1 MKRYI
6 CDGIVKGA
14 THVRNQMPCQ
24 DNKRIVEISDKIAI
38 VAVADGHGSS
48 KCPRS
53 DRGSMIAVNS
63 FYEVMKNYLKVY
75 GEDETGLSNLI
86 TFLNREGDMRF
97 AQDVCEEWQARV
109 KQSFYKNKVDGMTDE
124 DGNIKWPSVFSLY
137 GTTLLGMLVT
147 DSFVFSF
154 QIGDGDIS
162 AVTKEE
168 VEPLVE
174 PEKFLGT
181 ETHSLSKP
189 DAWRKAVASVRRREM
204 ESEEPYMYIL
214 STDGFPNKY
223 IYKRL
228 LQNHTS
234 VLNSRKNIVK
244 TEPLSGD
251 ALNLVNLAGTYC
263 AADKNTDGSRFNI
276 LSAII
281 SFSTAVAADQKTIER
296 VGIITPYAAQTRLI
310 RAMLKDYYK
319 QNDHHISC
327 ATVHQFQGSEADLIV
342 FDAVESYPKAAVGYL
357 MGKEPDSIMRLINV
371 AITRAKGKL
380 ITVAND
386 KFWINLYK
394 GTNHI
399 FYKLLDYIKEGHKV
413 VSNSEK
419 TLLPYVEDVNP
430 GSMRQIYTNEDAA
443 IFMLENDLEKSKGRV
458 VVSLPSSNLRETQGQ
473 IIQAIDDAHNRGIDI
488 WMKSNEY
495 SGLSD
500 AWKRYCVGTEN
511 ATFPLIVID
520 DEIAWYGLPTATWS
534 FKVDKSSSL
543 KTVLHVM
550 VRIKGKNTIE
560 MIKALTELEV
570 IQVGVNKRPLSNKEN
585 SLKSNITEGQS
596 IKSIGLAAFVEEKEF
611 CPDCRSHMILAKNQ
625 RGTAYL
631 RCSNKNCKK
640 MKYLTADLMNWY
652 ISNHNVECPKNDGG
666 ELKGILGKYG
676 PCVKCSRGHFL
687 KPEEI

>member
-1 MKRYI
+1 MLNEQRRMHP
-6 CDGIVKGA
+6 D
-14 THVRNQMPCQ
+14 
-24 DNKRIVEISDKIAI
+24 IA
-38 VAVADGHGSS
+38 
-48 KCPRS
+48 
-53 DRGSMIAVNS
+53 
-63 FYEVMKNYLKVY
+63 
-75 GEDETGLSNLI
+75 
-86 TFLNREGDMRF
+86 
-97 AQDVCEEWQARV
+97 
-109 KQSFYKNKVDGMTDE
+109 
-124 DGNIKWPSVFSLY
+124 
-137 GTTLLGMLVT
+137 
-147 DSFVFSF
+147 
-154 QIGDGDIS
+154 
-162 AVTKEE
+162 
-168 VEPLVE
+168 
-174 PEKFLGT
+174 
-181 ETHSLSKP
+181 
-189 DAWRKAVASVRRREM
+189 
-204 ESEEPYMYIL
+204 
-214 STDGFPNKY
+214 GFPNKY

-234 VLNSRKNIVK
+234 VLNSRKDIVK
-244 TEPLSGD
+244 AAPLSGD

-342 FDAVESYPKAAVGYL
+342 FDAVESYPKAAVGFL
-357 MGKEPDSIMRLINV
+357 MGKEPDSIIRLINV

-386 KFWINLYK
+386 KFWSNLYK
-394 GTNHI
+394 GTNHV

-419 TLLPYVEDVNP
+419 TLLPYIEDVNP
-430 GSMRQIYTNEDAA
+430 GSMMQIYTNEDAA

-458 VVSLPSSNLRETQGQ
+458 IVSLPSSNLRETQGQ

-500 AWKRYCVGTEN
+500 VWKRYCVGTEN

-570 IQVGVNKRPLSNKEN
+570 IQVGVNKRILSNKEN

-596 IKSIGLAAFVEEKEF
+596 IKSIGLAAFIEEKEF
-611 CPDCRSHMILAKNQ
+611 CPDCKSHMILAKNQ

-652 ISNHNVECPKNDGG
+652 ISSHNVECPKNDGG
-666 ELKGILGKYG
+666 DLKGILGKYG
-676 PCVKCSRGHFL
+676 PCVRCSQGHFL

>member
-1 MKRYI
+1 MWHTTEIADIMAKITNDYGYSIFKNRKLCVALCGDLFMKYEREKQI
-6 CDGIVKGA
+6 F
-14 THVRNQMPCQ
+14 QMLFQ
-24 DNKRIVEISDKIAI
+24 AGLGEVINDASFKTEQELKI
-38 VAVADGHGSS
+38 
-48 KCPRS
+48 
-53 DRGSMIAVNS
+53 
-63 FYEVMKNYLKVY
+63 
-75 GEDETGLSNLI
+75 GL
-86 TFLNREGDMRF
+86 
-97 AQDVCEEWQARV
+97 ARV
-109 KQSFYKNKVDGMTDE
+109 
-124 DGNIKWPSVFSLY
+124 
-137 GTTLLGMLVT
+137 
-147 DSFVFSF
+147 DSFL
-154 QIGDGDIS
+154 QKQAI
-162 AVTKEE
+162 EQ
-168 VEPLVE
+168 
-174 PEKFLGT
+174 
-181 ETHSLSKP
+181 
-189 DAWRKAVASVRRREM
+189 DARIHV
-204 ESEEPYMYIL
+204 
-214 STDGFPNKY
+214 
-223 IYKRL
+223 
-228 LQNHTS
+228 
-234 VLNSRKNIVK
+234 
-244 TEPLSGD
+244 
-251 ALNLVNLAGTYC
+251 
-263 AADKNTDGSRFNI
+263 
-276 LSAII
+276 
-281 SFSTAVAADQKTIER
+281 IE
-296 VGIITPYAAQTRLI
+296 IMQTRLI

-319 QNDHHISC
+319 QNDYHISC

-357 MGKEPDSIMRLINV
+357 MGKEPDSIIRLINV

-386 KFWINLYK
+386 KFWSNLYK
-394 GTNHI
+394 GTNHV

-413 VSNSEK
+413 VSNSKK
-419 TLLPYVEDVNP
+419 TLLPYIEDVNP
-430 GSMRQIYTNEDAA
+430 GSMMQIYTNEDAA

-585 SLKSNITEGQS
+585 SLKNNITKGQT
-596 IKSIGLAAFVEEKEF
+596 IKSIGLAAFVEKKEF
-611 CPDCRSHMILAKNQ
+611 CPDCKSHMILAKNQ

-640 MKYLTADLMNWY
+640 MKYLTADLLNWY
-652 ISNHNVECPKNDGG
+652 ISNHNVACPKNDGG
-666 ELKGILGKYG
+666 DLKGILGKY
-676 PCVKCSRGHFL
+676 VHA
-687 KPEEI
+687 

>member
-1 MKRYI
+1 
-6 CDGIVKGA
+6 
-14 THVRNQMPCQ
+14 
-24 DNKRIVEISDKIAI
+24 
-38 VAVADGHGSS
+38 
-48 KCPRS
+48 
-53 DRGSMIAVNS
+53 
-63 FYEVMKNYLKVY
+63 
-75 GEDETGLSNLI
+75 
-86 TFLNREGDMRF
+86 
-97 AQDVCEEWQARV
+97 
-109 KQSFYKNKVDGMTDE
+109 
-124 DGNIKWPSVFSLY
+124 
-137 GTTLLGMLVT
+137 
-147 DSFVFSF
+147 
-154 QIGDGDIS
+154 
-162 AVTKEE
+162 
-168 VEPLVE
+168 
-174 PEKFLGT
+174 
-181 ETHSLSKP
+181 
-189 DAWRKAVASVRRREM
+189 
-204 ESEEPYMYIL
+204 
-214 STDGFPNKY
+214 
-223 IYKRL
+223 
-228 LQNHTS
+228 
-234 VLNSRKNIVK
+234 
-244 TEPLSGD
+244 
-251 ALNLVNLAGTYC
+251 
-263 AADKNTDGSRFNI
+263 
-276 LSAII
+276 
-281 SFSTAVAADQKTIER
+281 
-296 VGIITPYAAQTRLI
+296 
-310 RAMLKDYYK
+310 MLKDYYK

-342 FDAVESYPKAAVGYL
+342 FDAVESYPKAAVGFL
-357 MGKEPDSIMRLINV
+357 MGKEPDSIIRLINV

-386 KFWINLYK
+386 KFWSNLYK
-394 GTNHI
+394 GTNHV

-419 TLLPYVEDVNP
+419 TLLPYIEDVNP
-430 GSMRQIYTNEDAA
+430 GSMMQIYTNEDAA

-458 VVSLPSSNLRETQGQ
+458 IVSLPSSNLRETQGQ

-500 AWKRYCVGTEN
+500 VWKRYCVGTEN

-570 IQVGVNKRPLSNKEN
+570 IQVGVNKRILSNKEN

-596 IKSIGLAAFVEEKEF
+596 IKSIGLAAFIEEKEF
-611 CPDCRSHMILAKNQ
+611 CPDCKSHMILAKNQ

-652 ISNHNVECPKNDGG
+652 ISSHNVECPKNDGG
-666 ELKGILGKYG
+666 DLKGILGKYG
-676 PCVKCSRGHFL
+676 PCVRCSQGHFL